1 MTIALSPLF
10 QGLLGHSPGLH
21 LQPRVNG
28 QSADGGSALGAGSAN
43 THGVASG
50 TGASDD
56 QDTRAIKLLQSSL
69 RYHLGS
75 FSRQTGVNSSGTT
88 SGATALQP
96 SGTSSADKAAK
107 NILGFIT
114 QRLNQAAA
122 NGADQSQLDGL
133 LKQARDGVQKGF
145 QEARDQLKSLGL
157 LSPELD
163 KSVGKSLSSVTE
175 GLDKLQQQVDGT
187 AAGSGSGSTGAAG
200 SGSAGVV
207 SNQAAAIEST
217 SRESLS
223 LKITTK
229 DGDRVTIRLDQ
240 RQYDGA
246 SISSSQNANGQTLQ
260 AQTAHLFSG
269 HYQIS
274 VKGHL
279 DASEQKSITDLL
291 DKVQSLSNTFFNG
304 NVQDAFKQAQ
314 SLGINGTSLAK
325 FSLSLSYSKSVRA
338 AAYSQTAPAAQSSAS
353 LQPIGQLA
361 SGVQGASQQAAQ
373 SGVSA
378 NDFAS
383 LFQQLL
389 GAGHQQAA
397 QLGQSV
403 APKDLLSQF
412 LQTLLSPADGKAS
425 SSGAGQTSKTAAS
438 QPAVSAQSAA

>member
-10 QGLLGHSPGLH
+10 QGLLGHSSGLH

-28 QSADGGSALGAGSAN
+28 QSADSDSALSAGSAK
-43 THGVASG
+43 TESVASG
-50 TGASDD
+50 TGANED

-75 FSRQTGVNSSGTT
+75 FSRQAGASSSGTT
-88 SGATALQP
+88 SGATAPQSSEAP
-96 SGTSSADKAAK
+96 SADKTAK

-133 LKQARDGVQKGF
+133 LNQARDGVQKGF

-163 KSVGKSLSSVTE
+163 KSIGKSLSSVTQ
-175 GLDKLQQQVDGT
+175 GLDKLQQQVDGAT
-187 AAGSGSGSTGAAG
+187 ASSGSAGATG
-200 SGSAGVV
+200 SGSADVV
-207 SNQAAAIEST
+207 SSQAAAIEST

-229 DGDRVTIRLDQ
+229 DGDRVTIQLDQ

-246 SISSSQNANGQTLQ
+246 SISSSQNASGQTLQ
-260 AQTAHLFSG
+260 AQTGHLFSG
-269 HYQIS
+269 HYRIS

-314 SLGINGTSLAK
+314 SLGIDGTSLAK

-338 AAYSQTAPAAQSSAS
+338 AAYSQTAPAAQSLAS

-389 GAGHQQAA
+389 GAGHQQAT

-403 APKDLLSQF
+403 APKDFLSQF
-412 LQTLLSPADGKAS
+412 LQTLLSPADSKAS
-425 SSGAGQTSKTAAS
+425 SSAAGHTSKTAAS
-438 QPAVSAQSAA
+438 QPATSAQSVA